1 MSLVVGI
8 DTCSF
13 ISDCRYRSEFESRAS
28 LHVCSSCVRSSV
40 FSRVWVLSMK
50 LIKFL
55 EALQRK
61 EV

>member
-8 DTCSF
+8 DTCSL

-50 LIKFL
+50 LIKIP
-55 EALQRK
+55 
-61 EV
+61 